1 MSQTQAI
8 PPDMTAITPHLTCRN
23 AAAAIDFYKQAFGA
37 VEGGRLPGPDGRLA
51 HAQIR
56 IGGACV
62 MLVDEYVEQGML
74 SPLSLN
80 GSPVT
85 IHLYVADVDATVAQA
100 VAAGA
105 RVTMP
110 VTDMFWGDRYGRL
123 LDPFGHQWSV
133 ATHQRD
139 VAPAEMAAAMQG
151 GCPESAPVE
160 PGTGK
165 VVLSPEATPPA
176 SCGERNPVGWFE
188 IYVQDMAR
196 AKAFYGAV
204 FDVPFT
210 RLESPIELWAFPMQ
224 PNALGAAGALAK
236 IEGCGSGDN
245 SVIVYFTCDDCGA
258 RAARAIEAGGQIHKA
273 KMSIGQYGY
282 IALVID
288 SEGNMI
294 GLHSMH

>member
-1 MSQTQAI
+1 
-8 PPDMTAITPHLTCRN
+8 
-23 AAAAIDFYKQAFGA
+23 
-37 VEGGRLPGPDGRLA
+37 
-51 HAQIR
+51 
-56 IGGACV
+56 
-62 MLVDEYVEQGML
+62 MLVDEYAAQGML

-105 RVTMP
+105 KITMP
-110 VTDMFWGDRYGRL
+110 VTDIFWGDRYGRL

-139 VAPAEMAAAMQG
+139 VAPAEMAAVMQG
-151 GCPESAPVE
+151 GCPDSAPIDAD
-160 PGTGK
+160 TGK
-165 VVLSPEATPPA
+165 AVLSPKVAA
-176 SCGERNPVGWFE
+176 DQHNPVGWFE

-224 PNALGAAGALAK
+224 PSGHGAAGALAR
-236 IEGCGSGDN
+236 IEGFGSGDN

-258 RAARAIEAGGQIHKA
+258 RAARAVEAGGQIHKA

-282 IALVID
+282 IALVLD

-294 GLHSMH
+294 GLHSMQ